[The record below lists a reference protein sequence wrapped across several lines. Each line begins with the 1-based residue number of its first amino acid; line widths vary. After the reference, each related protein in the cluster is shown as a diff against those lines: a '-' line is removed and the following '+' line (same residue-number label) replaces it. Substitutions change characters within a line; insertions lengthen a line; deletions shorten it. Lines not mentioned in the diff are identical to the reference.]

1 MISSKNILSIGPE
14 YQKPKGGIAQVL
26 YSYSKYVFKDFK
38 HIKSSGGKHV
48 FSKLFYFCKGI
59 IGLILTLL
67 FDKSIK
73 TVHIHTAS
81 NNDFKR
87 NSFYA
92 KIAKRFKKKVILHI
106 HGGGFKDYYSKNKH
120 FVKQQLD
127 KADAIVALSEY
138 WRGYFAEELKCKN
151 VFVVHNIIP
160 TPNYQ
165 PNKEKDIFN
174 LLYLGH
180 IYEKKGIFDLVSLI
194 EDHKEEYKGKLMLHI
209 GGGLYEV
216 DRLLNILKN
225 EDLNDVIKFEGW
237 VSGEKKQE
245 LLNLSDAYILP
256 SYAEGVPIS
265 ILEAMSYHLPI
276 IATNVGGIPSIVG
289 NQNGILVEPGNKI
302 QLKDAINRLIHSKI
316 QRDKMGEAS
325 YHISLEYQPHNV
337 VKELNL
343 LYSKI
348 GIKL

>member
-26 YSYSKYVFKDFK
+26 YSYSKYVFKGFK
-38 HIKSSGGKHV
+38 HIKSSGGKHA

-67 FDKSIK
+67 FDSSIK
-73 TVHIHTAS
+73 AVHIHTAS

-92 KIAKRFKKKVILHI
+92 RIARLFKKKVILHI
-106 HGGGFKDYYSKNKH
+106 HGGGFKDYYSRNKL

-138 WRGYFAEELKCKN
+138 WRVYFAEELKCKN
-151 VFVVHNIIP
+151 VFLVHNIIQ

-194 EDHKEEYKGKLMLHI
+194 KDHKEEYNGKLKLHI

-225 EDLNDVIKFEGW
+225 EDLNDVVKFEGW

-245 LLNLSDAYILP
+245 LLNISDVYILP

-289 NQNGILVEPGNKI
+289 NQNGILVEPGNKT
-302 QLKDAINRLIHSKI
+302 QLKEAIDRLIRSKL

-325 YHISLEYQPHNV
+325 YLISQEYQPLNV
-337 VKELNL
+337 VAELNL

-348 GIKL
+348 GVMH